1 MAGVDVLFKTD
12 NPSFTTHS
20 VCSHA
25 TRVLSLMNR
34 HRREK
39 EKLCDVILRV
49 GGRDIMTHR
58 AVLAAC
64 SPYFY
69 AMFAGELVES
79 RAKVVPMQDIHPDIM
94 ENLVEFA
101 YTGRVNITVDNVQA
115 MLATTCLIQFN
126 EVADLCCKFLET
138 QLDPSNC
145 LGIRKFVE
153 AHGCSNFL
161 ESIDRFVLR
170 KFREV
175 AKSDEYN
182 LLPCE
187 LLVKV
192 ITSDDLNVKVEEEVY
207 EAVMKWVNYNISE
220 RSEKLPV
227 ILENVRMPLL
237 SKDYLLSKID
247 REPLIRSNMV
257 CRDLMDEAKN
267 YYLLPDCRA
276 QMRTK
281 RMRPRKSTVGWL
293 FAVGG
298 KEAGETIA
306 NSVECFHKFS
316 NKWQRA
322 GALNS
327 ARQQLGVGV
336 INGSLYAVGG
346 SDGYSRLNSVERYE
360 RESDRWVYAKSL
372 NTSRSGVGVGTLGDA
387 LYALGGYDGRTCL
400 KTVERFDPQ
409 VDCWSCVASLNV
421 TRSFP
426 GVAELGNNLFVIGGN
441 DGTSFLNSCERYN
454 PLTNKWSYVPPM
466 SRPRA
471 GIGAAVVDG
480 ILYVAGG
487 FDGISRLSLVEMF
500 EPRMN
505 AWQEVAS
512 MNSCRDG
519 VCMVNY
525 GCQLYAV
532 GGIDGPSYLSTV
544 EIFDPK
550 NNSWEEVV
558 PMETCRAAAG
568 VAILADAIGS

>member
-1 MAGVDVLFKTD
+1 MAGVNMIFKTES
-12 NPSFTTHS
+12 PFMSHT

-39 EKLCDVILRV
+39 EKLCDVVLRV
-49 GGRDIMTHR
+49 AGRDITTHR

-69 AMFAGELVES
+69 AMFSGELAES
-79 RAKVVPMQDIHPDIM
+79 RARVVAMQDIHPDIL

-101 YTGRVNITVDNVQA
+101 YTGRININVENVQA
-115 MLATTCLIQFN
+115 LLATSSLIQFH
-126 EVADLCCKFLET
+126 EVGELCCKFLET
-138 QLDPSNC
+138 QLDPTNC

-153 AHGCSNFL
+153 AHGCTNFL
-161 ESIDRFVLR
+161 ESVDRFVLQ
-170 KFREV
+170 KFKDV
-175 AKSDEYN
+175 VKSEEYN
-182 LLPCE
+182 LLPGE
-187 LLVKV
+187 LLLKV
-192 ITSDDLNVKVEEEVY
+192 LSSDDLNVNYEEEVY
-207 EAVMKWVNYNISE
+207 ESVLKWVSFNISE
-220 RSEKLPV
+220 RSKFLPQ
-227 ILENVRMPLL
+227 ILENVRLPLI

-247 REPLIRSNMV
+247 NEPLIRVNMA
-257 CRDLMDEAKN
+257 CRDLLDEAKN
-267 YYLLPDCRA
+267 YYLVPDRRA
-276 QMRTK
+276 QMRNQ
-281 RMRPRKSTVGWL
+281 RMKPRKSTVGWL

-306 NSVECFHKFS
+306 NSVECYHMYS

-322 GALNS
+322 APLNS
-327 ARQQLGVGV
+327 SRQQLGVGV

-346 SDGYSRLNSVERYE
+346 SDGYSRLNSVERYD
-360 RESDRWVYAKSL
+360 RELDRWIYTKSL

-400 KTVERFDPQ
+400 KTVERYDPQ

-426 GVAELGNNLFVIGGN
+426 GVAELGNSLFVIGGN
-441 DGTSFLNSCERYN
+441 DGTSFLNSCERYD

-505 AWQEVAS
+505 AWQEVAA

-525 GCQLYAV
+525 GSQLYAI

-550 NNSWEEVV
+550 NNTWEEVL

-568 VAILADAIGS
+568 VAVLPDVYKM